1 MTGKSY
7 KLYAAKGGGSMMV
20 EIALEL
26 AGASY
31 DIVDVP
37 WEDTGWD
44 SKTLK
49 DINPLGQVPTLIMP
63 DGAVMTE
70 SAAILLTLA
79 EQFPS
84 AKLAP
89 PAGTPERAVFLRWLA
104 FFVSAIYPTF
114 TYGDVTARWVGEGE
128 KAGSGKALRGATDD
142 HRKTLLRYL
151 EGQVRPNPWFL
162 GNSFSALDL
171 YMLMFSHWR
180 PGRDWFKSEVPG
192 LLRSA
197 LSAEKLPAVEKI
209 RARNGL

>member
-1 MTGKSY
+1 MTDKPY
-7 KLYAAKGGGSMMV
+7 TLYAAKGGGSMMV

-26 AGASY
+26 AGAPY
-31 DIVDVP
+31 TIVDVP

-44 SKTLK
+44 SKVLK

-63 DGAVMTE
+63 DGAIMTE

-79 EQFPS
+79 EQFPA

-89 PAGTPERAVFLRWLA
+89 AAGSPERVVFLRWLA

-114 TYGDVTARWVGEGE
+114 TYGDATARWVGEGE
-128 KAGSGKALRGATDD
+128 KAGSGRALRNATDD

-151 EGQVRPNPWFL
+151 EGQVRPDPWFL
-162 GNSFSALDL
+162 GKTFSALDL

-192 LLRSA
+192 LFRPA
-197 LSAEKLPAVEKI
+197 LAAETLPAVEKV
-209 RARNGL
+209 RVRNEL

>member
-1 MTGKSY
+1 MTVKTH
-7 KLYAAKGGGSMMV
+7 KLYAAKGGGSMMI

-26 AGASY
+26 AGTPY
-31 DIVDVP
+31 EVVDVP

-44 SKTLK
+44 SKLLK

-63 DGAVMTE
+63 DSTVMTE

-79 EQFPS
+79 EQFPQ

-128 KAGSGKALRGATDD
+128 KAGSGKALRSATDD

-151 EGQVRPNPWFL
+151 EGQVRPSPWFL
-162 GNSFSALDL
+162 GTSFSALDL

-180 PGRDWFKSEVPG
+180 PGRDWFKTEVPG
-192 LLRSA
+192 LLKSA
-197 LSAEKLPAVEKI
+197 LAAEKLPAVEKV

>member
-1 MTGKSY
+1 MTGKPY
-7 KLYAAKGGGSMMV
+7 ILYAAKGGGSMMV
-20 EIALEL
+20 EVALEL
-26 AGASY
+26 AGAPY
-31 DIVDVP
+31 EVVDVP
-37 WEDTGWD
+37 WEDTGWE
-44 SKTLK
+44 SKALK

-79 EQFPS
+79 EQFPA

-151 EGQVRPNPWFL
+151 EGQVRPDPWFL
-162 GNSFSALDL
+162 GKTFSALDL

-192 LLRSA
+192 LLRCA
-197 LSAEKLPAVEKI
+197 FAAEKLPAVEKV